1 MTTSTSQSTP
11 GVPNGLLTTPIGEI
25 PYFRNLEG
33 QYILVDL
40 FLMISRNWTLRDMF
54 SVNLMSQNST
64 LRTNP
69 VSTHSEELVNFILER
84 IMLNRPSSNQNIED
98 AANRIFLEIV
108 PYINIFVS
116 KIYIN
121 YYSNQFK
128 MQFKTNFLFVNALAM
143 YCANTYEY

>member
-1 MTTSTSQSTP
+1 MSTSTSQSTP
-11 GVPNGLLTTPIGEI
+11 RVPNGLLTTPIGEI
-25 PYFRNLEG
+25 PYFRSLEG
-33 QYILVDL
+33 QSILVDL

-64 LRTNP
+64 LRNNL
-69 VSTHSEELVNFILER
+69 VSTHSEELVNFILDR
-84 IMLNRPSSNQNIED
+84 IMLNRPPSNQNIED

-116 KIYIN
+116 KIHIN
-121 YYSNQFK
+121 YYLNQFK
-128 MQFKTNFLFVNALAM
+128 MQFKTIFLFVNALAM